1 MVLAMAPPRPPSGDT
16 VRRRPKDRKAQI
28 ARASAE
34 AFSTLGFHGV
44 SMEAIAK
51 RVGISAAALY
61 RHYTGKYELFRD
73 AVLSLGQQL
82 VDCTEFADDAVTQ
95 NPQSVL
101 HSLIVSLIDTA
112 MANRES
118 GGLYRWEARYLRGDD
133 QATLI
138 SQMRTVHH
146 RIQRPLRAI
155 CPELTGR
162 ARWTLSTAVLS
173 VVGSIV
179 DHRAKLPAIQV
190 RALLADLADAVV
202 AAELP
207 DPGDDASTVDIA
219 APGGPESS
227 RYEAL
232 LDESMR
238 LFNING
244 YRDTTMEDIA
254 AAVGMPASGIYRY
267 FSGKSD
273 ILAAAFR
280 RAADRLSA
288 DTASITATIDDPEDA
303 LTAVIDAYVA
313 RSFDRPELDYVYY
326 SERLNMSA
334 SDQRILRNMQ
344 RSTVEAWVELVVAAR
359 PEWTP
364 GQARFAVHAAMSL
377 VIDLGRL
384 MGYERS
390 AHSYATV
397 TRLLDLTLLGRYR
410 LRATLPAK

>member
-1 MVLAMAPPRPPSGDT
+1 MVFGMARPRPANDDT
-16 VRRRPKDRKAQI
+16 IRRRPRDRKAQI

-44 SMEAIAK
+44 SMEAIAA

-61 RHYTGKYELFRD
+61 RHYEGKYELFRD
-73 AVLSLGQQL
+73 AVLGLGQQL
-82 VDCTEFADDAVTQ
+82 VDCTEFAEEAKAED
-95 NPQSVL
+95 PQSVL
-101 HSLIVSLIDTA
+101 HRLIASLIDTA

-118 GGLYRWEARYLRGDD
+118 GGLYRWEGRYLRGDD

-138 SQMRTVHH
+138 SQMRRVHH
-146 RIQRPLRAI
+146 RIQRPLFMIR
-155 CPELTGR
+155 PELTPR
-162 ARWTLSTAVLS
+162 QRWTLSTAVLS

-179 DHRAKLPAIQV
+179 DHRSKLPAIQV
-190 RALLADLADAVV
+190 RALLADLADAVL

-207 DPGDDASTVDIA
+207 DPDDGGSVVPEVSTRA
-219 APGGPESS
+219 EPS

-238 LFNING
+238 LFNLNG
-244 YRDTTMEDIA
+244 YRDTGMEDIA

-288 DTASITATIDDPEDA
+288 DTSSIIATIDDPEDA
-303 LTAVIDAYVA
+303 LTAVIDAYVE
-313 RSFDRPELDYVYY
+313 RSFEQPELDYVYY
-326 SERLNMSA
+326 TERLNMSL
-334 SDQRILRNMQ
+334 SDQKILRNMQ
-344 RSTVEAWVELVVAAR
+344 RSTVEAWVELVVAVR
-359 PEWTP
+359 PDWTP
-364 GQARFAVHAAMSL
+364 GQARFAVHASMSL

-384 MGYERS
+384 MRYERS
-390 AHSYATV
+390 AHGFSTV

-410 LRATLPAK
+410 LRAALPAK